1 MPVTIEVRKYSNDLT
16 IKLDANETLEFR
28 SSNGR
33 ILLRVTMAADSASV
47 DVQTIPI
54 TQYEA
59 DTDIGNTGW
68 IVT

>member
-16 IKLDANETLEFR
+16 IQLDANETLEFR
-28 SSNGR
+28 SSSGR
-33 ILLRVTMAADSASV
+33 LLLRVTMAADSASV

-54 TQYEA
+54 AQYEA